1 MQIEGRKNGTRNGRS
16 RRREVKVQQYDVVL
30 DGRTYRVVPDRFE
43 VLHNNLRVPAIQAS
57 SILQKLRASGQL
69 H

>member
-1 MQIEGRKNGTRNGRS
+1 METEGRKNGSRNGS
-16 RRREVKVQQYDVVL
+16 SQSCEVEVQQFDVVL

-57 SILQKLRASGQL
+57 SILRKLRAAGQL
-69 H
+69 S